1 MDKEQ
6 GRKPEGAPECAHHA
20 GAGAPLG
27 ADASTPQRFSA
38 ARKVAAVTRLLRGE
52 PLEVVARELN
62 VTVVRLSEW
71 RERTLAAAASALKDR
86 ERDERDAEIAR
97 LKAKVGEITMDNE
110 LLREK
115 ITALEGKRPLA
126 RRRSR
131 R

>member
-6 GRKPEGAPECAHHA
+6 GRQPEGAPERAHNA
-20 GAGAPLG
+20 GAGAPSG
-27 ADASTPQRFSA
+27 AAASTPQRFSA

-62 VTVVRLSEW
+62 VTVARLSEW
-71 RERTLAAAASALKDR
+71 RERALAAAASAMKER
-86 ERDERDAEIAR
+86 ERDERDEEIAR
-97 LKAKVGEITMDNE
+97 LKAKVGEITMANE
-110 LLREK
+110 LLEEK
-115 ITALEGKRPLA
+115 IAALEGKRPLA

>member
-1 MDKEQ
+1 MNKEQ
-6 GRKPEGAPECAHHA
+6 GRKPEGTPERAHHA
-20 GAGAPLG
+20 GAGAPSG
-27 ADASTPQRFSA
+27 ANASTPQRFSA

-62 VTVVRLSEW
+62 VTVARLPEW
-71 RERTLAAAASALKDR
+71 RERALAAAAAAMKER

-97 LKAKVGEITMDNE
+97 LKAKVGEITMANE
-110 LLREK
+110 LLEET
-115 ITALEGKRPLA
+115 IAALEGKRPLA

>member
-6 GRKPEGAPECAHHA
+6 GRQPEGAPERAHHA
-20 GAGAPLG
+20 GAGAPSG
-27 ADASTPQRFSA
+27 AAASTSQRFSA
-38 ARKVAAVTRLLRGE
+38 LRKVAAVTRLLRGE
-52 PLEVVARELN
+52 PLEIVARELN
-62 VTVVRLSEW
+62 VSVARLSEW
-71 RERTLAAAASALKDR
+71 RDRALAGAASAMKER
-86 ERDERDAEIAR
+86 ERDERDEEIAR

-115 ITALEGKRPLA
+115 IAALEGHRPLA